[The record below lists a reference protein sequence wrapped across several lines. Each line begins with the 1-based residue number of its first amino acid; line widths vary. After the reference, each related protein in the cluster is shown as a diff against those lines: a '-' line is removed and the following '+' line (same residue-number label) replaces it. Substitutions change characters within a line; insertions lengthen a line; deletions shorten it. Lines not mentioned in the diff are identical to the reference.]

1 MPLHGRTPASGP
13 GRASRPVP
21 PMTKESILIIEDDPD
36 IVELLQYN
44 LEREGFRVV
53 TALDGEAGLR
63 EAMARKPT
71 LVLLDLMLPG
81 INGLEVCRLLKQRED
96 TASSAVIMLTAKGE
110 ESDVVL
116 GLELGADDY
125 VTKPF
130 SPKEL
135 VARVR
140 AVLRRGKR
148 KGSTQQPNRIDIG
161 PVALDQERHEVRVHG
176 QPVVFTRA
184 EFRLLWTLAM
194 QPGRVFTRNELVD
207 RITAGESFI
216 LDRNVDVH
224 VSAIRKKLGDQGELV
239 ETVRG
244 VGYRCRD

>member
-1 MPLHGRTPASGP
+1 MLPNRSIQRTP
-13 GRASRPVP
+13 RPAP
-21 PMTKESILIIEDDPD
+21 TMAKESILIIEDDPD
-36 IVELLQYN
+36 IVELVQYN

-53 TALDGEAGLR
+53 AALDGEHGLK
-63 EAMARKPT
+63 EAMQRKPA

-81 INGLEVCRLLKQRED
+81 IDGLEVCRLLKQREE
-96 TASSAVIMLTAKGE
+96 TSGSAVIMLTAKGE

-148 KGSTQQPNRIDIG
+148 KAVGQPNR
-161 PVALDQERHEVRVHG
+161 LDVGGVSLDAERHEVRVHG
-176 QPVVFTRA
+176 ELIYFTRA
-184 EFRLLWTLAM
+184 EFRLLWTLVN

-224 VSAIRKKLGDQGELV
+224 VSAIRKKLLDQGDLV
-239 ETVRG
+239 QTVRG
-244 VGYRCRD
+244 VGYKCKD